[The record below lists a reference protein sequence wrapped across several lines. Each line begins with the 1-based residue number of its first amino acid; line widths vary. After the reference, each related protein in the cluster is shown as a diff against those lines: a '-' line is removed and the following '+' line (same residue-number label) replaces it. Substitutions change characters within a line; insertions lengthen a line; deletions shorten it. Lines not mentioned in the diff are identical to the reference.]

1 MKSNHQQQQ
10 PQRRRQR
17 TTPPSRRLLQNDDV
31 HIGIVGGGLAGLSA
45 ALAILRSATSCT
57 TAAANSKSVSSGY
70 NQHHQSNRVVK
81 ITIYERRCN
90 PNSLS
95 SPSASP
101 PSASE
106 ATTSDSNNNSSNAKD
121 QDKGYGMTLTYDPVG
136 PLAKLDILE
145 EVAKR
150 DCPSRCHYLF
160 NANGEV
166 RGYFGNAFYDNGWMH
181 DHNDTRYRGGG
192 GRSFGGQRGNMR
204 IPRSELRNILLDKL
218 MAESEATKSKNK
230 KKRNTEAATNN
241 TTTTTTTTTMTPIPT
256 TSGGNCNCIDAPE
269 SDANVV
275 AVDVEILWSK
285 RLLSYVDRPMMEKLE
300 KIHVGK
306 RDHGDGGSGY
316 NKKKSLE
323 KFKYEYDNDE
333 YHLPPV
339 VDHDNHNNKHAE
351 PLHESTQVS
360 KEKLLQQQQQH
371 QQVQQPQRPVSLLFD
386 DGTSAQVDLL
396 IGADGVNSV
405 VARQYLSTKVASPTP
420 KGMTMARRTKDADHS
435 GVGDSYNT
443 EDKSSNVESAG
454 DLDKGQSSSP
464 LQQVHKQLQQQHQT
478 EKLSSPSSRFAEK
491 QLDVTLPRN
500 LGIFIILGISDHFH
514 HLVDERGFYTLDGM
528 HRLFIMPFQG
538 SRLDDDFDMDDSDN
552 ENSDYVVNAA
562 TASKTNNETELIQT
576 SDYLCR
582 SRKGRQR
589 KRRKTMW
596 QLSFPV
602 SERSEAFRLSQLSQK
617 EMQLEVLRRCGQWHT
632 PVPDLIK
639 ETPLESIWGTSLLDR
654 DPQSF
659 INHRKNLEV
668 HGRLPSRV
676 VVLGDAAHSMS
687 PFKGQGANQALADGP
702 LLANFLSKAQV
713 DSAVRGFMTEMAR
726 RSGVKVRASR
736 EAARELHSNDCW
748 KWMVKQDK
756 PSTGNDEDDA
766 AEVVE
771 ATFHGVQTHYVP
783 ALLRILKEKKVGATL
798 EGSSLD
804 TPIRE
809 IIRELNC
816 ADTLLSYPKDSLTS
830 RELSQLQSNALVC
843 ASTGDL
849 RMLRQFS
856 RQSPRIILYALHSE
870 RKRSCLHLAAMKGH
884 VDVCRWLLSEV
895 NMDCST
901 LDADAKSAIE
911 LAIDAGHDELAHLLR
926 RWASQLEEPSDVRR
940 CVTPGK
946 ILAESLTSTI
956 KGVDHRDE
964 EKSNCGASCNG
975 EVHDAYRHVEQ
986 QLRGIRTSEQLRSL
1000 LRKNRDTLNHS
1011 SDKFHI
1017 VTHVLGCH
1025 LDVDD
1030 VKRDA
1035 LCINELAA
1043 HGAVLLRKFIPR
1055 EVDQLSLAAL
1065 ALRPLNLKLSNAL
1078 GLLGAADGCCIGSN
1092 NIMSG
1097 HALEKRRMY
1106 KRGEGVKSSTSITAD
1121 ANIIVQTNFWP
1132 QMQNHSP
1139 DETRRKKQKMDSFPL
1154 HRLRYINL
1162 GEYNY
1167 NWSSRMYE
1175 KIQGAA
1181 VLPDSLVSLAQRAYA
1196 IARKQTKEVR
1206 SVPVVFDMGI
1216 CNIYHI
1222 QRSSDRLGGHKDNV
1236 ESDLS
1241 LPLVTVSL
1249 GAPGIFLL
1257 GGMSRED
1264 VPTVILLQA
1273 GDCMVMSG
1281 SSRQYFHGVPTI
1293 LSSEPDDHGFDA
1305 SAETYCVFPELS
1317 ESGTP
1322 NENVAGNAQRIPSF
1336 DELRFAKAFL
1346 STVRMNISIRQ
1357 VV

>member
-1 MKSNHQQQQ
+1 MKSNHQQQQQQQ

-45 ALAILRSATSCT
+45 ALAILRSAISST
-57 TAAANSKSVSSGY
+57 TAANSTSASSGS
-70 NQHHQSNRVVK
+70 NQHHRSQHRVVK

-95 SPSASP
+95 SSLPSATTNNST
-101 PSASE
+101 
-106 ATTSDSNNNSSNAKD
+106 TTSDSNHNNSSNAKD
-121 QDKGYGMTLTYDPVG
+121 QDKGYGMTLTYDPEG

-160 NANGEV
+160 NADGEV

-181 DHNDTRYRGGG
+181 DHNDTSYRGGG

-218 MAESEATKSKNK
+218 MSESEATKSKNR
-230 KKRNTEAATNN
+230 KRNNEASA
-241 TTTTTTTTTMTPIPT
+241 TTTTTTTTTATTTSIPT
-256 TSGGNCNCIDAPE
+256 TSGDYCNSNDDPE
-269 SDANVV
+269 SDANFV

-300 KIHVGK
+300 KIHVEK
-306 RDHGDGGSGY
+306 RGHGDDGSG
-316 NKKKSLE
+316 NNEKKKLE
-323 KFKYEYDNDE
+323 KLKNEYGNDEHHSPTVVDYDN
-333 YHLPPV
+333 HTT
-339 VDHDNHNNKHAE
+339 KHAV
-351 PLHESTQVS
+351 PLHELTQVS
-360 KEKLLQQQQQH
+360 KEKQHQQH
-371 QQVQQPQRPVSLLFD
+371 QQEQQPQRPVSLLFD
-386 DGTSAQVDLL
+386 D
-396 IGADGVNSV
+396 
-405 VARQYLSTKVASPTP
+405 
-420 KGMTMARRTKDADHS
+420 
-435 GVGDSYNT
+435 
-443 EDKSSNVESAG
+443 EKSS
-454 DLDKGQSSSP
+454 SS
-464 LQQVHKQLQQQHQT
+464 
-478 EKLSSPSSRFAEK
+478 SSRFAEE
-491 QLDVTLPRN
+491 QLDDATLPRN

-514 HLVDERGFYTLDGM
+514 HLIDERGFYTLDGM

-538 SRLDDDFDMDDSDN
+538 SRLDDDYDIDDSEN
-552 ENSDYVVNAA
+552 EKYDDVVNAA
-562 TASKTNNETELIQT
+562 TTSMTNNETELIQT
-576 SDYLCR
+576 SHYPCR
-582 SRKGRQR
+582 LRNSRLR

-617 EMQLEVLRRCGQWHT
+617 EMQLEVLRRCGHWHT

-659 INHRKNLEV
+659 INHRKNLEI

-702 LLANFLSKAQV
+702 LLANWLSKAQV
-713 DSAVRGFMTEMAR
+713 DSAVRGFMSEMSR

-736 EAARELHSNDCW
+736 EAAQELHSNDCW

-756 PSTGNDEDDA
+756 PSAGNEEENA
-766 AEVVE
+766 ADVVE
-771 ATFHGVQTHYVP
+771 ATFHGVQTQLVP
-783 ALLRILKEKKVGATL
+783 TLLRLLKEKKVGATL

-804 TPIRE
+804 APIWD

-816 ADTLLSYPKDSLTS
+816 ADIQLKDSLTS
-830 RELSQLQSNALVC
+830 RELSHLQSSALVS
-843 ASTGDL
+843 ASNGDL
-849 RMLRQFS
+849 RMLRQLS
-856 RQSPRIILYALHSE
+856 RQSPRVILYALNSE
-870 RKRSCLHLAAMKGH
+870 SERSCLHLAAMQGH

-926 RWASQLEEPSDVRR
+926 RWASQLEEHSDVKR
-940 CVTPGK
+940 CITPGT

-956 KGVDHRDE
+956 QGVDHRDE
-964 EKSNCGASCNG
+964 EKSNCGASCDVG
-975 EVHDAYRHVEQ
+975 LHDAYRHVEQ

-1011 SDKFHI
+1011 RDKFHV

-1043 HGAVLLRKFIPR
+1043 QGAVLLRKFIPR

-1078 GLLGAADGCCIGSN
+1078 GLLGAADIGSN
-1092 NIMSG
+1092 NIISG
-1097 HALEKRRMY
+1097 PALEKRRMY
-1106 KRGEGVKSSTSITAD
+1106 KLGEGVKSSMSITAD

-1139 DETRRKKQKMDSFPL
+1139 DESRRKKQKMDSFPL

-1167 NWSSRMYE
+1167 NWSSRIYE

-1181 VLPDSLVSLAQRAYA
+1181 ALPDSLVSLAQRAYA
-1196 IARKQTKEVR
+1196 IARKRTKEVR
-1206 SVPVVFDMGI
+1206 SVPVVFDMAI

-1293 LSSEPDDHGFDA
+1293 LSSELDDHGFDA

-1317 ESGTP
+1317 ENGTL
-1322 NENVAGNAQRIPSF
+1322 NANVVGNDRSIPSL

-1346 STVRMNISIRQ
+1346 STVRMNISTRQ